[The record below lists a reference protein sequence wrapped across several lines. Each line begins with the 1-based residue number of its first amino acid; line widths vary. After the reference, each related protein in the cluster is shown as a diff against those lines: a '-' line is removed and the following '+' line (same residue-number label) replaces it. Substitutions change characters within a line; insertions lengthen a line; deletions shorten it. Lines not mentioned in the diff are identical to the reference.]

1 MKDRGRFLFMSNLAL
16 SQGSVNH
23 IEWSPFSPDVFLSC
37 SRDET
42 VQMWK
47 QGRPVMT
54 FKSIHQGPVF
64 FVKWSPNCST
74 LFGVVKED
82 QVELWDLILSM

>member
-23 IEWSPFSPDVFLSC
+23 IEWSPFSPNVFLSC

-54 FKSIHQGPVF
+54 FKSIHQGPVI

-82 QVELWDLILSM
+82 HVEIWDLNLSM